1 MNDTHQQTAKGLQQ
15 ITKRLIARLLNGKE
29 PDFLKQHARL
39 LDDYFRQAFET
50 STVGPRMDISK
61 NPYAIIALGG
71 YGREEQCIH
80 SDVDLLFLFK
90 KKVPREAEN
99 LIQEIIYP
107 LWDIGLDVG
116 YATRSLKECLA
127 LAGKD
132 FEVLTPML
140 DARFVCGWSL
150 IYTNLLDEL
159 REKIIAKKSRNIIN
173 WLVENNEMRHAH
185 FGDSAY
191 LLEPNLK
198 EGQGGLRDY
207 HTMLWIARIA
217 YNVKEPRDLEYLG
230 LLSHEEFQ
238 ALNRSIAFIWNV
250 RNRIHYFCGRKCDQL
265 HFENQVKLAR
275 SLHYKKNNGQEP
287 VERFMGELHGRMEAL
302 KQQHLVFLHELGF
315 DKKRK
320 RKRKSQKKSAVEGLE
335 VIKWGILNFVGPEAI
350 VKRPELLMKIFEESA
365 RLKIPLSAE
374 AKRLVKEF
382 SHLVNKT
389 YRTSEPVVKSFERIL
404 VAPVPKFNVLNEMI
418 NTGFLEKFIPEF
430 RGVRNR
436 IQYDEYHLYPVDK
449 HLLRTVQT
457 VKKFGTARDNSLEP
471 LCQKIYRNLKRK
483 KLLLWAAL
491 LHDIGKG
498 ESEED
503 HSAKGAE
510 IVKNILTQKGLKPAD
525 IETVIFLVQE
535 HLLLVK
541 TATRRDIH
549 DEETAISCARK
560 IKDIERLKMLY
571 LLTVADSIATG
582 PMAWNDWTATL
593 LRDFFLKTLN
603 VLEKGEL
610 ATAQAVEV
618 VEQKKKEAVRSARN
632 PGAKKRIKTL
642 LGVMSPR
649 YLLYMPAPEIKRHIK
664 LYDDLS
670 SGDSGFIWLIEHSA
684 DANTRSVTIC
694 AQDRP
699 GLISKIAGVFT
710 LNNIDILDVQVF
722 TWRNK
727 IALDIFKVKPP
738 PDPILEDEK
747 WNRTARDLGAALSDQ
762 LDLTAALKKKVR
774 VYRHAN
780 AELNKKPHQVTVDNT
795 SSSFFTIIEV
805 FTYDFPG
812 LLFSV
817 TDTLYRCNLN
827 IWVAKI
833 ATKADQV
840 VDVFYVRDVNGQKV
854 DLPDQVTR
862 IKAAIIERLP
872 STQPDHLTKKIEA

>member
-1 MNDTHQQTAKGLQQ
+1 MNNMHQQKTGQLQQ
-15 ITKRLIARLLNGKE
+15 KTKRLIARLLKGKE
-29 PDFLKQHARL
+29 SDFLKQHARL
-39 LDDYFRQAFET
+39 LDDYFQQAFET
-50 STVGPRMDISK
+50 SMVGPRMDISK

-71 YGREEQCIH
+71 YGRKEQCIH

-116 YATRSLKECLA
+116 YATRSLKECWT

-132 FEVLTPML
+132 YEVLTPLL
-140 DARFVCGWSL
+140 DARFICGWSL
-150 IYTNLLDEL
+150 IYANLLDEL
-159 REKIIAKKSRNIIN
+159 RQKIIVKKSRNIIN
-173 WLVENNEMRHAH
+173 WLVDNNELRHAH
-185 FGDSAY
+185 FGDSTY

-217 YNVKEPRDLEYLG
+217 FNARQSRDLEYLG

-238 ALNRSIAFIWNV
+238 ILMRSIAFIWKV
-250 RNRIHYFCGRKCDQL
+250 RNRIHYICGRKCDQL
-265 HFENQVKLAR
+265 YFENQVKVAR
-275 SLHYKKNNGQEP
+275 SLNYKKTNGQEP
-287 VERFMGELHGRMEAL
+287 VERLMGELHGRMEAL
-302 KQQHLVFLHELGF
+302 KQQHLVFLHELGYE
-315 DKKRK
+315 KKRK

-335 VIKWGILNFVGPEAI
+335 VIKWGMLNFDGPEAI
-350 VKRPELLMKIFEESA
+350 IKKPELLMKMFEESA

-382 SHLVNKT
+382 SHLVDET
-389 YRTSEPVVKSFERIL
+389 YRNSEPIVRSFERIL
-404 VAPVPKFNVLNEMI
+404 VAPVPKFNVLNEML
-418 NTGFLEKFIPEF
+418 NTGFLEKTIPEF
-430 RGVRNR
+430 GGIRNR

-457 VKKFGTARDNSLEP
+457 VKKFGTAKDSSLEP
-471 LCQKIYRNLKRK
+471 LCGKIYRNLKRK

-503 HSAKGAE
+503 HSAEGAQ
-510 IVKNILTQKGLKPAD
+510 IVEEILTQKGLKPAK
-525 IETVIFLVQE
+525 IETVIFLVKE
-535 HLLLVK
+535 HLLLIK

-549 DEETAISCARK
+549 DEETAIACARK
-560 IKDIERLKMLY
+560 IKTIERLKMLY

-593 LRDFFLKTLN
+593 LRGFFLKTLN

-610 ATAQAVEV
+610 ATTQAVEV
-618 VEQKKKEAVRSARN
+618 VAHKKTEIMRSARS
-632 PGAKKRIKTL
+632 PKAKKEIEAL

-649 YLLYMPAPEIKRHIK
+649 YLLYMPAFEIQKHIR
-664 LYDDLS
+664 LFDDLAADTS
-670 SGDSGFIWLIEHSA
+670 AFIWKIEHTA

-710 LNNIDILDVQVF
+710 LNNIDILDVQIF

-747 WNRTARDLGAALSDQ
+747 WNRTARDLGTALSDQ
-762 LDLTAALKKKVR
+762 LDLAAALKKKVR
-774 VYRHAN
+774 VYRHAK
-780 AELNKKPHQVTVDNT
+780 AGLNKKPHQVTVDNT

-812 LLFSV
+812 LLFSI
-817 TDTLYRCNLN
+817 TDALYQCDLN

-854 DLPDQVTR
+854 DSPDQVTA
-862 IKAAIIERLP
+862 IKDAIIERLP
-872 STQPDHLTKKIEA
+872 SAQPDLLSTKIET

>member
-335 VIKWGILNFVGPEAI
+335 VIKWGILNFGGPEAI

-418 NTGFLEKFIPEF
+418 TTGFLEKFIPEF